1 MRADTSPQR
10 PSGTQGD
17 WRKALLHPA
26 VKPILFCAALLPAV
40 WLVVAAAT
48 NQLGANPAEALIR
61 ATGDWTLRFLCLTL
75 AVTPLRQWTGW
86 HALARL
92 RDSLK

>member
-10 PSGTQGD
+10 PPGTQGD

-48 NQLGANPAEALIR
+48 NQLKKKKEEADKGF
-61 ATGDWTLRFLCLTL
+61 TWD
-75 AVTPLRQWTGW
+75 
-86 HALARL
+86 
-92 RDSLK
+92 